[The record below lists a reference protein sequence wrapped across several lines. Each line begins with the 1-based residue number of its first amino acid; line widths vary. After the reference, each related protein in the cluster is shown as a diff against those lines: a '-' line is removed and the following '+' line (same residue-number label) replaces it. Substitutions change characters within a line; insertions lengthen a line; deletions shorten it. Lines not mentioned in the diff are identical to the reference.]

1 MKSIEYLCK
10 IIFEIHK
17 NPNYLNMETLRFK
30 KTLLIT
36 TLNYGF

>member
-10 IIFEIHK
+10 IIFNIHK
-17 NPNYLNMETLRFK
+17 NPNCLDLTTLRFK